1 MAGVRAPIRS
11 RTAASG
17 SRQRGVCHGSRS
29 IRKGSP
35 MADHK
40 DVNSLLALLGAAL
53 AAAAV
58 VATLLVIGEKMPA
71 DAAVGA
77 ALVAAILIAYF
88 AADAAWSNGFGEFMR
103 GFLIG
108 INAGLNFIIAF
119 WLLQHLLGAAAAP
132 PPAHPAAG
140 HPPAHPAAAASGHA
154 QEIALGVAIALGALN
169 LTMVFSA
176 LTQNVVYKILV
187 GYVLNALLPMSWLVS
202 ALGLLF
208 FILNLLGGLLIGLP
222 GVDVFKLTGVGF
234 NWGTGTFFTAG
245 GVFSNANPGGDG
257 GAYNMGYFAFVKK
270 ADGDPGSY
278 LLGHESGHALNL
290 AAFGSIFH
298 LIGALE
304 ENLIPGNG
312 PEAYSEK
319 LAESN
324 VDPGSADG
332 GKPSLAMW
340 GATQDAAS

>member
-1 MAGVRAPIRS
+1 
-11 RTAASG
+11 
-17 SRQRGVCHGSRS
+17 
-29 IRKGSP
+29 

-40 DVNSLLALLGAAL
+40 DVNSLLALLGAAI

-58 VATLLVIGEKMPA
+58 VVLFLVIGEKMPA

-77 ALVAAILIAYF
+77 GIFAVILIGYF
-88 AADAAWSNGFGEFMR
+88 AADVAWSNGFGEFMR

-108 INAGLNFIIAF
+108 INSGLNFIIAY
-119 WLLQHLLGAAAAP
+119 WLLLHFLGPAAAP
-132 PPAHPAAG
+132 VPAHPVAG
-140 HPPAHPAAAASGHA
+140 HPVPHPAAPAGGHGH
-154 QEIALGVAIALGALN
+154 EIALGVAIGLGVLN
-169 LTMVFSA
+169 LSMVFSA
-176 LTQNVVYKILV
+176 LTQNVVYKFLV
-187 GYVLNALLPMSWLVS
+187 GYVLNAVLPMSWLVT
-202 ALGLLF
+202 ALGFVF
-208 FILNLLGGLLIGLP
+208 FILNLLGGLCIGLP
-222 GVDVFKLTGVGF
+222 GVDFFKITGVGF

-245 GVFSNANPGGDG
+245 GLFSNTNPGGDG

-290 AAFGSIFH
+290 AAFGSLFH

-304 ENLIPGNG
+304 ENFIPGNG
-312 PEAYSEK
+312 AQAYSEK

-324 VDPGSADG
+324 VDPGSVDASR
-332 GKPSLAMW
+332 PSLAMW

>member
-1 MAGVRAPIRS
+1 
-11 RTAASG
+11 
-17 SRQRGVCHGSRS
+17 
-29 IRKGSP
+29 

-40 DVNSLLALLGAAL
+40 DVNSLLALLGAAI

-58 VATLLVIGEKMPA
+58 VAVLLVIGEKVPA

-77 ALVAAILIAYF
+77 ALFAAILIAYF

-108 INAGLNFIIAF
+108 INSGLNFIIAY
-119 WLLQHLLGAAAAP
+119 WLLQHLLGGAAAP
-132 PPAHPAAG
+132 AHPVAG
-140 HPPAHPAAAASGHA
+140 HPLPHPATPVNGHG
-154 QEIALGVAIALGALN
+154 QEISLGVAIGLGALN

-176 LTQNVVYKILV
+176 LTQNVVYKVLV
-187 GYVLNALLPMSWLVS
+187 GYVLNAVLPMSWLVS

-208 FILNLLGGLLIGLP
+208 FIVNLLGGLLIGLP
-222 GVDVFKLTGVGF
+222 GVDLFKLTGVGF

-245 GVFSNANPGGDG
+245 GIFSNANPGGDG
-257 GAYNMGYFAFVKK
+257 SAYNMGYFAFVKK

-278 LLGHESGHALNL
+278 LLGHESGHALSL

-304 ENLIPGNG
+304 ENVIPGNG
-312 PEAYSEK
+312 PQAYSEK

-324 VDPGSADG
+324 VDSGSTDAA
-332 GKPSLAMW
+332 KPSLAMW
-340 GATQDAAS
+340 GSTQDAAS